1 MKYILI
7 LFLSPFFISCNTQPE
22 PLVAGKDVCSY
33 CKMPVADT
41 KFGAEII
48 TEKGKFY
55 KFDDVICMLNFMK
68 EGIATNEKIKSM
80 LVVCYTNNQKLIKAT
95 EAFFLVSSEF
105 HTSMNSGAACFE
117 SLKDAQSFQTN
128 FPGKILSWQELNQT
142 LH

>member
-1 MKYILI
+1 ML
-7 LFLSPFFISCNTQPE
+7 FFISCNTKPE

-48 TEKGKFY
+48 TEKGKLY
-55 KFDDVICMLNFMK
+55 KFDDVICMIHFMK
-68 EGIATNEKIKSM
+68 EGLAHNEKIKNT
-80 LVVCYTNNQKLIKAT
+80 LVVNYSNNQRLMNVN
-95 EAFFLVSSEF
+95 EAFFLVSGQF
-105 HTSMNSGAACFE
+105 HTAMNSGTACFE
-117 SLKDAQSFQTN
+117 TIKEAEFLQAN